1 MTDLTTST
9 THAHLRTTPTGPA
22 PRGSAAKDNA
32 ICAAILAGAAI
43 AWFGWG
49 QAGHRLG
56 AVLGIGSV
64 LAALVTVAAA
74 IGIGVIWLQERRQEP
89 YAGPT
94 AATAAFFG
102 ILLVLAGAL
111 TAVRTRQATAG
122 ISGSSDWQGSIYG
135 FGWGLGFLAHFALAG
150 ALVRAGAPATA
161 MGVQGVVGSLVVVG
175 LMYLFGA
182 AVWGVRPM
190 AVLGAWLLIVA
201 AGAGLAGPV
210 TAALIGAV
218 LGGGGFLAAAG
229 WLTVT
234 RR

>member
-1 MTDLTTST
+1 MTPGPNAPEEFDP
-9 THAHLRTTPTGPA
+9 ADALRLLA
-22 PRGSAAKDNA
+22 DQEAKV
-32 ICAAILAGAAI
+32 
-43 AWFGWG
+43 
-49 QAGHRLG
+49 R
-56 AVLGIGSV
+56 
-64 LAALVTVAAA
+64 AALDVRLHEQFAAWGLA
-74 IGIGVIWLQERRQEP
+74 WVFGLGVIWLQVRRQEP

-102 ILLVLAGAL
+102 ILLLIAGAL

-122 ISGSSDWQGSIYG
+122 ISGSSDWQGSLYG
-135 FGWGLGFLAHFALAG
+135 VGWGLGFLAHFALAG

-201 AGAGLAGPV
+201 AGAGFAGPV

-229 WLTVT
+229 WLTVS